1 MSKLNE
7 LHLDAIESKAFIDIK
22 KNPLIENTEIEDF
35 QFINGI
41 EKAATKSAEITE
53 QIAIE
58 FLEWCNY
65 QVVNPQKVLGFDK
78 RVTPQYP
85 DFKTY
90 TILNNK
96 GKNILPEGKFLTTQE
111 LFQEFLKQRQ

>member
-1 MSKLNE
+1 MNTLEE
-7 LHLDAIESKAFIDIK
+7 LHLDSLQKDKHVRKQLCVNDFGTSKLEESVAS
-22 KNPLIENTEIEDF
+22 
-35 QFINGI
+35 
-41 EKAATKSAEITE
+41 KSAEITE
-53 QIAIE
+53 QISIE

-90 TILNNK
+90 IILNNK
-96 GKNILPEGKFLTTQE
+96 GENILPEGKFLTTKE